1 MVWIFLQREG
11 AEVLSTKEALQN
23 IVFFQYIP
31 RFVRLL
37 PIISDLKKSAGVFA
51 ESTVAGA
58 AYYLLWY
65 LLASHVSCYGKIELK
80 SPLTLLFIFGN

>member
-11 AEVLSTKEALQN
+11 AEVLSTKEALRN

-31 RFVRLL
+31 RFVRFL
-37 PIISDLKKSAGVFA
+37 PITSDLKKSAGVFA

-65 LLASHVSCYGKIELK
+65 LLASHVSYF
-80 SPLTLLFIFGN
+80 SLLLCDLLGI